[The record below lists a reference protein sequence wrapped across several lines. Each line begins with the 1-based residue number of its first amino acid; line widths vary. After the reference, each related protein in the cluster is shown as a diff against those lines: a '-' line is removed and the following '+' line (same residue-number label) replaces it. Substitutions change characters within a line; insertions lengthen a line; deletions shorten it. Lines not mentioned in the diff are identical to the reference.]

1 MDKYLGN
8 NILPVEHNLI
18 DRALRQYIYK
28 VKEMQLD
35 KLNELIN
42 YDIKIIEELL
52 KKMHLK

>member
-28 VKEMQLD
+28 VKEMGLD